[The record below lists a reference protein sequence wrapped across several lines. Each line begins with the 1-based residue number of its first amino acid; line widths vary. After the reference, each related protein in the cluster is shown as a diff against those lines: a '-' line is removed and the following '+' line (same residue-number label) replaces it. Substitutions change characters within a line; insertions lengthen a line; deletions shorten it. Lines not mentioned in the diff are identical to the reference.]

1 MFEHINPAQ
10 LKELIEKDSVTVVD
24 IRDLNSFQMGHITNA
39 TMLTNDN
46 VADFL
51 ANTSQDEN
59 VVVCCYHGNSSQ
71 GAAQYLAEQGLK
83 NVFSLDG
90 GFEMWK
96 LSFPE
101 LVQG

>member
-10 LKELIEKDSVTVVD
+10 LKELIEKNSVTVVD
-24 IRDLNSFQMGHITNA
+24 IRDLNSYQMGHITNA
-39 TMLTNDN
+39 QMLTNEN
-46 VADFL
+46 VADFV
-51 ANTSQDEN
+51 AKTSKEEN